1 MPDLGA
7 ESVNCWAG
15 RDDEGGGNTGDDMLV
30 MASAAKS
37 GAVLSARLVV
47 EVRSPHGNS
56 KIVITRCDILIFCV
70 VAILICHLDW
80 NQLRIVVR
88 KKYYNLLIEV
98 AVM

>member
-47 EVRSPHGNS
+47 EVRSPHA
-56 KIVITRCDILIFCV
+56 R
-70 VAILICHLDW
+70 
-80 NQLRIVVR
+80 
-88 KKYYNLLIEV
+88 
-98 AVM
+98 

>member
-1 MPDLGA
+1 MLASQYGLYIFPYSRLLWCYRYMPDLGA

-47 EVRSPHGNS
+47 EVRSPHA
-56 KIVITRCDILIFCV
+56 R
-70 VAILICHLDW
+70 
-80 NQLRIVVR
+80 
-88 KKYYNLLIEV
+88 
-98 AVM
+98 